1 MQAIN
6 RVQHRQLIDTNGCNS
21 PESTRACRRTNTIAV
36 QLVTLDWIVI
46 AVYGGVTTALGLW
59 FARRAGSSVEN
70 FFVAGRSLPW
80 WLAGTS
86 IAATWFATDA
96 PLVASS
102 LVRQQGIFGNWLW
115 WYEAAG
121 VMMLVFFYA
130 RMWRRA
136 RIITDAEFIELRYS
150 GKPAAILRGFSALY
164 QGVLKNCVVMGWVM
178 LAMVKFSKVL
188 LGWDAAFTLTV
199 CITLAVLYT
208 VASGLW
214 GVVVTDFLQFLTG
227 MLGSVLLAG
236 IVLYKFG
243 GPAEMAD
250 QIMAISGNPATLDII
265 PNPAHISSLEA
276 VSFFLLIFV
285 LWTRSGQGDGY
296 IAQRLFATR
305 DEKQSL
311 LSALWF
317 NFAGTV
323 MMTWPWV
330 IVGLGSLLVFPLA
343 VATPELAADP
353 ELAYPMMI
361 AELMPAGLRGMM
373 VASFLAAFMSTM
385 DTHLCWGAS
394 YLVND
399 VYRRFMRQK
408 ESERHYVIASRVA
421 VMILVTLAA
430 ITAWQMESIERGWIY
445 VIEITAGIAVVWL
458 LRWYWWRV
466 NAWAEISA
474 IASSF
479 VLANGFLWADI
490 LAHLGVLSGDALSA
504 ANIYYSSDYDMVR
517 AVAVLLIATV
527 VWVVVALLTK
537 PDSEQKLVAFYRR
550 VRPGGWWG
558 AIAAQCP
565 DIRPDVPASR
575 RWLGWGLGMAFIW
588 SSLLGVGYLA
598 TGHPVAG
605 LIMLIFGAVTA
616 WFTVRVSLMPD
627 SVHTA

>member
-1 MQAIN
+1 M
-6 RVQHRQLIDTNGCNS
+6 
-21 PESTRACRRTNTIAV
+21 
-36 QLVTLDWIVI
+36 QLVLLDWIVI
-46 AVYGGVTTALGLW
+46 AIYGAATVGLGLW
-59 FARRAGSSVEN
+59 FTSRAGGSVEN
-70 FFVAGRSLPW
+70 FFVAGRTLPW

-96 PLVASS
+96 PLAAAS

-130 RMWRRA
+130 RLWRRA

-150 GKPAAILRGFSALY
+150 GKPASVLRGFSALY

-188 LGWDAAFTLTV
+188 LGWDAAFTPTV
-199 CITLAVLYT
+199 CIALALVYT
-208 VASGLW
+208 IASGLW
-214 GVVVTDFLQFLTG
+214 GVVVTDLLQFTTG
-227 MLGSVLLAG
+227 MLGTLILAG
-236 IVLYKFG
+236 IVLYQLG

-250 QIMAISGNPATLDII
+250 QIRAVSDNPGTLDII
-265 PNPAHISSLEA
+265 PNPAHLSPLEA
-276 VSFFLLIFV
+276 ISFFLLIFV

-317 NFAGTV
+317 SFAGTV

-330 IVGLGSLLVFPLA
+330 IVGLGSLLIFPIA
-343 VATPELAADP
+343 TATPDLAADP

-361 AELMPAGLRGMM
+361 GELMPAGLRGMM

-385 DTHLCWGAS
+385 DTHLIWGAS

-399 VYRRFMRQK
+399 VYRRFMVKDRT
-408 ESERHYVIASRVA
+408 ERHYVVASRVA
-421 VMILVTLAA
+421 VLVLVLIAA
-430 ITAWQMESIERGWIY
+430 VTAWQMDSIERGWIY
-445 VIEITAGIAVVWL
+445 VIEITAGIAMVWL

-474 IASSF
+474 MAGSF
-479 VLANGFLWADI
+479 FVANGFLWAALLEKI
-490 LAHLGVLSGDALSA
+490 GLLSGSALEA
-504 ANIYYSSDYDMVR
+504 VNTFYSSEYDMVR
-517 AVAVLLIATV
+517 AVFILLSCTV
-527 VWVVVALLTK
+527 IWVVVALATK
-537 PDSEQKLVAFYRR
+537 PDPDEKLEAFYRR

-558 AIAAQCP
+558 PIAQRCP
-565 DIRPDVPASR
+565 DVPADIPASR
-575 RWLGWGLGMAFIW
+575 RWMGWFMGMLFLW
-588 SSLLGVGYLA
+588 SSLLGIGYLA
-598 TGHPVAG
+598 TGRPWTGLILLVLAVAG
-605 LIMLIFGAVTA
+605 GFGTLKVARLGNVEGEG
-616 WFTVRVSLMPD
+616 
-627 SVHTA
+627 

>member
-1 MQAIN
+1 M
-6 RVQHRQLIDTNGCNS
+6 
-21 PESTRACRRTNTIAV
+21 
-36 QLVTLDWIVI
+36 QLVLLDWIVI
-46 AVYGGVTTALGLW
+46 AIYGAATVGLGLW
-59 FARRAGSSVEN
+59 FTSRAGGSVEN
-70 FFVAGRSLPW
+70 FFVAGRTLPW

-96 PLVASS
+96 PLAAAS

-130 RMWRRA
+130 RLWRRA

-150 GKPAAILRGFSALY
+150 GKPASVLRGFSALY

-199 CITLAVLYT
+199 CIALALVYT
-208 VASGLW
+208 IASGLW
-214 GVVVTDFLQFLTG
+214 GVVVTDLLQFTTG
-227 MLGSVLLAG
+227 MLGTLILAG
-236 IVLYKFG
+236 IVLYQLG

-250 QIMAISGNPATLDII
+250 QIRAVSDNPGTLDII
-265 PNPAHISSLEA
+265 PNPAHLSPLEA
-276 VSFFLLIFV
+276 ISFFLLIFV

-317 NFAGTV
+317 SFAGTV

-330 IVGLGSLLVFPLA
+330 IVGLGSLLIFPIA
-343 VATPELAADP
+343 TATPDLAADP

-361 AELMPAGLRGMM
+361 GELMPAGLRGMM

-385 DTHLCWGAS
+385 DTHLIWGAS

-399 VYRRFMRQK
+399 VYRRFMVKDRT
-408 ESERHYVIASRVA
+408 ERHYVVASRVA
-421 VMILVTLAA
+421 VLVLVLIAA
-430 ITAWQMESIERGWIY
+430 VTAWQMDSIERGWIY
-445 VIEITAGIAVVWL
+445 VIEITAGIAMVWL

-474 IASSF
+474 MAGSF
-479 VLANGFLWADI
+479 FVANGFLWAALLEKI
-490 LAHLGVLSGDALSA
+490 GLLSGSALEA
-504 ANIYYSSDYDMVR
+504 VNTFYSSEYDMVR
-517 AVAVLLIATV
+517 AVFILLSCTV
-527 VWVVVALLTK
+527 IWVVVALATK
-537 PDSEQKLVAFYRR
+537 PDPDEKLEAFYRR

-558 AIAAQCP
+558 PIAQRCP
-565 DIRPDVPASR
+565 DVPADIPASR
-575 RWLGWGLGMAFIW
+575 RWMGWFMGMLFLW
-588 SSLLGVGYLA
+588 SSLLGIGYLA
-598 TGHPVAG
+598 TGRPWTGLILLVLAVAG
-605 LIMLIFGAVTA
+605 GFGTLKVARLGNVEGEG
-616 WFTVRVSLMPD
+616 
-627 SVHTA
+627 